1 MQNITSYLLS
11 VIANDIVPLTRL
23 GVEKGDKVFGAAVL
37 RRDERRLVCAATNR
51 ENSGGAPL
59 WHGEMATL
67 ADYFTIHQKPPPADC
82 LLLSTHEPCPM
93 CAAAIAWSGI
103 SEVYFL
109 FDYDD
114 TEKTFAIPHDKNI
127 LAQLFPPAKKLAHDN
142 TFFRVRNLRH
152 MAIGEPALLQ
162 KITALEEEYAR
173 LSARY
178 QSTKENTD
186 IPLK

>member
-37 RRDERRLVCAATNR
+37 RRDNRRLICAATNR

-59 WHGEMATL
+59 WHGEMAAL
-67 ADYFTIHQKPPPADC
+67 ADYFTIPQKPPPADC

-114 TEKTFAIPHDKNI
+114 TEKTFVIPHDKNI

-152 MAIGEPALLQ
+152 MAVGEPALLQ
-162 KITALEEEYAR
+162 K
-173 LSARY
+173 
-178 QSTKENTD
+178 
-186 IPLK
+186 